1 MTEPLNEPQ
10 PIQARTTSEPV
21 GPSGDVARRNIRLA
35 IALVTIA
42 MLFAAGAVAVSFIY
56 LHYD

>member
-1 MTEPLNEPQ
+1 VSEPLDEPQ

-21 GPSGDVARRNIRLA
+21 EPSGEIARRNMRLA

-42 MLFAAGAVAVSFIY
+42 VLFAAGAVAVSFIY

>member
-1 MTEPLNEPQ
+1 VPEPLNEPQ
-10 PIQARTTSEPV
+10 AIQARTTNAPIEP
-21 GPSGDVARRNIRLA
+21 GGEVARRNIRLA

-42 MLFAAGAVAVSFIY
+42 VLFAAGAVAVSFIY